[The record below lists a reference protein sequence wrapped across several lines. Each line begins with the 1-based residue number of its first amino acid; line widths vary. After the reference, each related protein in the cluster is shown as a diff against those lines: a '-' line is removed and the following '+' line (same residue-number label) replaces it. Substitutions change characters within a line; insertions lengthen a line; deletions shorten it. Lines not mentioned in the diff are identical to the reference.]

1 MPNIRID
8 ASSLSSKKFLIP
20 GQTATP
26 VDGTAATSFAL
37 APGTYAFQQTGGPL
51 GTFNFDVTADGLV
64 TYDPANDGFLSGRG
78 TDTLIVRGFTITL
91 DGRALSHDLS
101 PFLMG
106 NSDVLSRTSTH
117 DLTLT
122 PGTYAIAL
130 AGVFADFAFMV
141 GMDGQVSVE
150 PRFAGFAEASGR
162 TLTIHGYRITI
173 DGRALSHDLTPFLLG
188 NGDVLSRTSTHE
200 LTLMPAEFAI
210 ALAGVIADFRFVL
223 STDGQVSVEPPF
235 AGFAEASGQT
245 LTIHGYRIT
254 IDGRALSHDLTP
266 FLLGNGDVLSRTSTH
281 ELTLMPAEFAIALAG
296 VIADF
301 RFVLSTDGQ
310 VSVEPPFAGFAE
322 ASGQTL
328 TIHGYRITIDGR
340 ALSHDLTPFL
350 LGNGDVLSRTSTHE
364 LTLVPAQI
372 HKFLPTDGAGTSF
385 TLTLDVDGKI
395 SVTPSG
401 LTAQRT
407 LLHNRLLDDFTTGGD
422 NFSVPLSAT
431 TTRSQAGTM
440 LGGERSTSVTNLTSP
455 QGAPARLEVGGA
467 DRLRL
472 TLGADQQARLQV
484 SYGLRADGT
493 PAPLGVNLHDGGA
506 DRLRTTIS
514 QSGAGGVDVKVTIVT
529 AAGPSSASARAS
541 AGLSEFRFV
550 DFTGPG
556 GQDFTNVSHIIFEF
570 TSGGSLTVDDIEAR
584 GPFRLSHLMSW
595 NPRTDESG
603 KLAVHAA
610 LLHTGQIV
618 FFSGDEHDPG
628 RHFLGRTDRK
638 HIDSTRIYDC
648 RSGAVRILASPEVP
662 PGALAPD
669 LFCCGHA
676 FLPDGRLLVAGG
688 TESWDKGHEGDP
700 DAGGHHTHKHFTG
713 LRYTWIF
720 DPEAPLGANPW
731 KRAADMRDG
740 RWYPTL
746 VTLGDGDCL
755 ALCGHPSTATV
766 GSHVNLDVETF
777 SGSWNVLGA
786 VPVNSAAEISY
797 PRVHVLKNGE
807 VFCATPIAGECKTW
821 GRMSGWNGSSAPS
834 PPEALYSSI
843 KTTSVLLP
851 LHPPNYEPQIL
862 ICGGKKSF
870 IVRPH
875 ADKADRVWTETS
887 AREPIEGSRSRERKD
902 SNAVILPT
910 GEIMVCGGF
919 DGDRAMVETELY
931 DPAFEEKLG
940 APRGRRGPW
949 MTLPD
954 TGTAKVPR
962 GYHSVALLMP
972 DGRVFT
978 AGSNKRG
985 DWSYHNRDDFPGKL
999 PEDEGV
1005 GVDNRE
1011 TRIEIYEPPYV
1022 ESSDRPKISSAP
1034 STIGYAKTF
1043 LIDTPDVDRIRRVA
1057 LIRAGSVTHA
1067 FNSDQRYVRLLF
1079 TRVGDRI
1086 EATSPLHGGIAPPG
1100 WYLLFIVAEADGQ
1113 AVPSEGVFVRLSV
1126 GCSGNPVLIQGKFG
1140 GQGNFELVTP
1150 RAEGGL
1156 AHFIRNNDNPA
1167 SPWVG
1172 PFRFGA
1178 EVGRVDAVTMIQSNF
1193 GDPGNLEVLARHKD
1207 DRKDGLVHFFRD
1219 SEPPFTWH
1227 GPFPIVPAGVSGIPV
1242 LIQSKFGDKGNFEL
1256 ITPMAAGGLG
1266 HFVRDNDN
1274 PTMPWAGPFPVGT
1287 GLGTV
1292 DAVTMIQSNFGDPGN
1307 LEVIARIGPRLA
1319 HLFRDP
1325 QPPFTWRGPFFP
1337 FPFVP
1342 GGVSGNPV
1350 LIQSKF
1356 GDKGNFELITP
1367 MAAGGL
1373 GHFVRDNDNPTMPW
1387 AGPFPVGTGLGT
1399 VDAVTMIQSNFGD
1412 PGNLEVIARIGPR
1425 LAHLFRD
1432 PQPPFTWRGPFP
1444 II

>member
-1 MPNIRID
+1 MFAD
-8 ASSLSSKKFLIP
+8 FTFVLSTD
-20 GQTATP
+20 GQVSVEP
-26 VDGTAATSFAL
+26 RFA
-37 APGTYAFQQTGGPL
+37 
-51 GTFNFDVTADGLV
+51 
-64 TYDPANDGFLSGRG
+64 GFAEASGR
-78 TDTLIVRGFTITL
+78 TLTVHGYRITI
-91 DGRALSHDLS
+91 DGRALSHDLT
-101 PFLMG
+101 PFLLG
-106 NSDVLSRTSTH
+106 NGDVLSRTSTH
-117 DLTLT
+117 ELTLM
-122 PGTYAIAL
+122 PAAFGVAL
-130 AGVFADFAFMV
+130 AGVFADFTFV
-141 GMDGQVSVE
+141 LSTDGQVSVE

-188 NGDVLSRTSTHE
+188 NADVLSRTSTHE
-200 LTLMPAEFAI
+200 LTLI
-210 ALAGVIADFRFVL
+210 
-223 STDGQVSVEPPF
+223 
-235 AGFAEASGQT
+235 
-245 LTIHGYRIT
+245 
-254 IDGRALSHDLTP
+254 
-266 FLLGNGDVLSRTSTH
+266 
-281 ELTLMPAEFAIALAG
+281 
-296 VIADF
+296 
-301 RFVLSTDGQ
+301 
-310 VSVEPPFAGFAE
+310 
-322 ASGQTL
+322 
-328 TIHGYRITIDGR
+328 
-340 ALSHDLTPFL
+340 
-350 LGNGDVLSRTSTHE
+350 
-364 LTLVPAQI
+364 PAQI
-372 HKFLPTDGAGTSF
+372 HKFLPTDGTGTSF
-385 TLTLDVDGKI
+385 TLTLDLDGKI

-401 LTAQRT
+401 LTAQRN

-431 TTRSQAGTM
+431 TTRSQTGTM
-440 LGGERSTSVTNLTSP
+440 LGGERATSVTNLASP
-455 QGAPARLEVGGA
+455 QGAPALLEVGGA

-472 TLGADQQARLQV
+472 ALGVDQRAHLQV

-514 QSGAGGVDVKVTIVT
+514 HAGDGGVDVKVTVVT
-529 AAGPSSASARAS
+529 AAGASSASARAS

-550 DFTGPG
+550 DFAGPG
-556 GQDFTNVSHIIFEF
+556 GQDFTNVSHVVFEF
-570 TSGGSLTVDDIEAR
+570 TSGGSLTVDGIEAR

-610 LLHTGQIV
+610 LLHTNQIV

-662 PGALAPD
+662 PGAPAPD

-688 TESWDKGHEGDP
+688 TESWSKGHKEDP
-700 DAGGHHTHKHFTG
+700 DPGEHHSKGHFTG

-720 DPEAPLGANPW
+720 DPEAPLGASPW

-755 ALCGHPSTATV
+755 ALCGHPSTVTV
-766 GSHVNLDVETF
+766 GNVHVNRDVEIF
-777 SGSWNVLGA
+777 SGSWNVLGLI
-786 VPVNSAAEISY
+786 PDLAAEISY
-797 PRVHVLKNGE
+797 PRLHVLNNGE
-807 VFCATPIAGECKTW
+807 VFCATPIGDRCHIWSRTT
-821 GRMSGWNGSSAPS
+821 GWRDITSE
-834 PPEALYSSI
+834 PPEALYGGI

-851 LHPPNYEPQIL
+851 LHPPDYEPQIL
-862 ICGGKKSF
+862 VCGGEQPF
-870 IVRPH
+870 IIRPH
-875 ADKADRVWTETS
+875 AKPVKWELTS
-887 AREPIEGSRSRERKD
+887 ERQPIAGSRSRRRED
-902 SNAVILPT
+902 GNAVILPT

-919 DGDRAMVETELY
+919 DSEDDPRPLRAPRAMVETELY
-931 DPAFEEKLG
+931 DPAFERKPDEK
-940 APRGRRGPW
+940 PDVPKGRRGPW

-978 AGSNKRG
+978 AGSNDG
-985 DWSYHNRDDFPGKL
+985 GNWSYHNQADHPGDL
-999 PEDEGV
+999 PKDEGV
-1005 GVDNRE
+1005 AVDNRE
-1011 TRIEIYEPPYV
+1011 TRIEIYEPPYIK
-1022 ESSDRPKISSAP
+1022 SSDRPKISSAP
-1034 STIGYAKTF
+1034 SIIGYDKDF
-1043 LIDTPDVDRIRRVA
+1043 LIDTPDAGRIHTVA

-1067 FNSDQRYVRLLF
+1067 FNSDQRYVRLRF

-1086 EATSPLHGGIAPPG
+1086 EANSPPHGNIAPPG
-1100 WYLLFIVAEADGQ
+1100 SYLLFIVAEADGQ
-1113 AVPSEGVFVRLSV
+1113 AVPSEGVFVHMAV
-1126 GCSGNPVLIQGKFG
+1126 GYSGNPVLIQGAFG
-1140 GQGNFELVTP
+1140 DEGNFERVTP

-1156 AHFIRNNDNPA
+1156 VHFVRDNDNPA
-1167 SPWVG
+1167 MPWDG

-1178 EVGRVDAVTMIQSNF
+1178 ELGRVDAVTMIQSSF
-1193 GDPGNLEVLARHKD
+1193 GEDPGNLEVVARVVTRDGPRLAH
-1207 DRKDGLVHFFRD
+1207 LFRD
-1219 SEPPFTWH
+1219 SQPPFTWR
-1227 GPFPIVPAGVSGIPV
+1227 GPFFPFPLVPGGVSGNPV

-1256 ITPMAAGGLG
+1256 VTPVAGGGLR

-1274 PTMPWAGPFPVGT
+1274 PAMPWDGPFPVGT

-1307 LEVIARIGPRLA
+1307 LEVVARIGPRLA
-1319 HLFRDP
+1319 HLFRDS
-1325 QPPFTWRGPFFP
+1325 QSPFTWRGPFFP
-1337 FPFVP
+1337 FPLVP

-1356 GDKGNFELITP
+1356 GDKGNFELVTP
-1367 MAAGGL
+1367 VAGGGL
-1373 GHFVRDNDNPTMPW
+1373 RHFVRDNDNPAMPW
-1387 AGPFPVGTGLGT
+1387 DGPFPVGTGLGT

-1412 PGNLEVIARIGPR
+1412 PGNLEVVARIGPR

-1432 PQPPFTWRGPFP
+1432 SQSPFTWRGPFP